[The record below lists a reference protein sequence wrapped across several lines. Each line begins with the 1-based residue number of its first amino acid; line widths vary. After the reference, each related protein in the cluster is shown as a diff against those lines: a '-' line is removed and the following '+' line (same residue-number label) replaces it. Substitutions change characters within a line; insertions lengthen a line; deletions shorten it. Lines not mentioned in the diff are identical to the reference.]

1 MVTLTLRLATSF
13 FLLLATPA
21 FASIG
26 AITDFKGGGQI
37 KRSSSTIPAN
47 KSSGIEKMDTI
58 ITNSQGKFGITFNDQ
73 TKVNITENSKLVIDD
88 FVYDDNEK
96 SKGKLGLK
104 VALGTVRYTSGA
116 IAHNNPNSVDIRTP
130 TATIAV
136 RGTDFLM
143 SVDEV
148 GRTTVILVPECFMNN
163 GEIRMDK
170 ECETGAIEVATAAG
184 VVKMDKP
191 FQATV
196 VETSSGPP
204 STPSVI
210 SMEGRSAD
218 NNIQLSTPSLEGGAN
233 LLTQAR
239 KDIKNK
245 VNPAGAAADNNQDP
259 NTGTDDLNQVFAALQ
274 RTPTPSELLQV
285 YEEYNSD
292 APLKQTL
299 YTDISPLL
307 KKQIQIGWAYSLL
320 SQAKLE
326 VVTVVLPKATGVDIT
341 TIQDGSYDYYNFSE
355 QKWPT
360 SGTGRP
366 NGHITIIQTNIAN
379 K

>member
-1 MVTLTLRLATSF
+1 MLTLRLATSF

-47 KSSGIEKMDTI
+47 KSSGIEKMDTV

-88 FVYDDNEK
+88 FVYDDNAK

-245 VNPAGAAADNNQDP
+245 VDPAGAAADNNQDP
-259 NTGTDDLNQVFAALQ
+259 DTGTDDLNQVFAALQ

>member
-47 KSSGIEKMDTI
+47 KSSGIEKMDTV

-73 TKVNITENSKLVIDD
+73 TKVYITENSKLVIDD
-88 FVYDDNEK
+88 FVYDDNAK

-245 VNPAGAAADNNQDP
+245 VNPAEAAADNNQDP
-259 NTGTDDLNQVFAALQ
+259 DTGTDDLNQVFAALQ

>member
-245 VNPAGAAADNNQDP
+245 VNPAEAAADNNQDP
-259 NTGTDDLNQVFAALQ
+259 DTGTDDLNQVFAALQ

>member
-259 NTGTDDLNQVFAALQ
+259 DTGTDDLNQVFAALQ

>member
-1 MVTLTLRLATSF
+1 MLTLRLATSF

-245 VNPAGAAADNNQDP
+245 VDPAGAAADNNQDP
-259 NTGTDDLNQVFAALQ
+259 DTGTDDLNQVFAALQ

>member
-1 MVTLTLRLATSF
+1 MSQV
-13 FLLLATPA
+13 LLLLLISLSTNSWAGIGA
-21 FASIG
+21 VQELKGVASITRDKK
-26 AITDFKGGGQI
+26 AIEV
-37 KRSSSTIPAN
+37 
-47 KSSGIEKMDTI
+47 KSNTAVNSMDTVQ
-58 ITNSQGKFGITFNDQ
+58 TGAGVVGISFEDN
-73 TKVNITENSKLVIDD
+73 TKVRVTENSKLVIDD
-88 FVYDDNEK
+88 FVYDDSAK

-204 STPSVI
+204 STPSVV

-259 NTGTDDLNQVFAALQ
+259 DTGTDDLNQVFAALQ
-274 RTPTPSELLQV
+274 RTPTPSEPPMKSVLDEYEYAGSAADREEPAGVEVTLDLL
-285 YEEYNSD
+285 
-292 APLKQTL
+292 
-299 YTDISPLL
+299 I
-307 KKQIQIGWAYSLL
+307 
-320 SQAKLE
+320 
-326 VVTVVLPKATGVDIT
+326 
-341 TIQDGSYDYYNFSE
+341 
-355 QKWPT
+355 
-360 SGTGRP
+360 
-366 NGHITIIQTNIAN
+366 
-379 K
+379 